1 MLKIENASLFKML
14 TKIVTFCTAIILSSF
29 YASSYAASSSP
40 LGYWKTIDD
49 VSGAA
54 KSIVLLEEKNN
65 KISAK
70 VVKILKLDEPGD
82 PETKTCDKCPGKK
95 KGQRIKGMTFMWDV
109 TKDEDSDS
117 WSGGKILDPKT
128 GSVYKVTFSLEDD
141 GSKLNVRGY
150 IGISL
155 LGRTQVWERSLAPK
169 DTGATGQTETAT
181 PDSKSKTNIKSKS
194 ESKIK

>member
-1 MLKIENASLFKML
+1 MLKIKNASLFKVL
-14 TKIVTFCTAIILSSF
+14 TKIFTSNIVTFGTATILSCF

-70 VVKILKLDEPGD
+70 VIKILKLDEPGD
-82 PETKTCDKCPGKK
+82 PETKTCDKCPGKR

-128 GSVYKVTFSLEDD
+128 GSVYKVTLSLEDD

-155 LGRTQVWERSLAPK
+155 LGRTQVWERTSAPK
-169 DTGATGQTETAT
+169 DTEATRHTESAT
-181 PDSKSKTNIKSKS
+181 PKLKS
-194 ESKIK
+194 ESKK